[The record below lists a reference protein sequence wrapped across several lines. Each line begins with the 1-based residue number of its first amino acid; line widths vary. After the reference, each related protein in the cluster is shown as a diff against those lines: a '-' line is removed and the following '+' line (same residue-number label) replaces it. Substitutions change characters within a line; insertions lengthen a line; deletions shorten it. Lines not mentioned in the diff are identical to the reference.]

1 MKQILI
7 LLLLNTLVYAQLASE
22 DTQQITVESDDSMAK
37 ELFEGYRTLRE
48 NDDTAADKV
57 LGEINNLPT
66 PKRLEEIFIQAKLE
80 KEVSKMDQ
88 LDKDMFVLKVSRYDI
103 QRLQNIYPDIDKSK
117 MENLKELLK

>member
-1 MKQILI
+1 MKKIVI
-7 LLLLNTLVYAQLASE
+7 LLLLSTLVYSQVDSE

-37 ELFEGYRTLRE
+37 ELFEGYKILRE
-48 NDDTAADKV
+48 KDDKTADKV

-80 KEVSKMDQ
+80 KEISEMDQ

-103 QRLQNIYPDIDKSK
+103 QKLQKIYPDIDKSK
-117 MENLKELLK
+117 MESLKELLK